1 MVGGSQARG
10 DPAALPV
17 ALTPEPWMDVARSP
31 GEYYEQ
37 LDVELARRAGAG
49 LWTLGGTYT
58 FAVLATR
65 VVIPAVGWLLAFA
78 AASVAL
84 TVRLRRTRSPAIVG
98 RDLLWATYAGVG
110 LVALA
115 QWLGDGEL
123 ALGNGLLPA
132 AIFATA
138 TQPPRRAALVLGTV
152 GALAASPLVYGSM
165 SSERPVAV
173 AAQILLWW
181 GLAVLA
187 MLWTARTRALRLQL
201 QHERERAHELA
212 REDALTGLGNR
223 RALEEALGHEAA
235 RAARTGEPV
244 GVLLVDVDRF
254 KSINDRHGHAAGDA
268 CLRAVADA
276 LLRALRAADSCFRWG
291 GDEFVVLLPDTA
303 LAATREAAARAAASV
318 ASRHDPARA
327 PLSVS
332 IGCAELRGNMTADEV
347 FAAADADLLAAKA
360 ARPSTS

>member
-1 MVGGSQARG
+1 MTSE
-10 DPAALPV
+10 PAGRDLWA
-17 ALTPEPWMDVARSP
+17 DIARSP
-31 GEYYEQ
+31 GEHYEQ

-49 LWTLGGTYT
+49 LWILGGTYT

-65 VVIPAVGWLLAFA
+65 QVVPAIGWLLAFV

-84 TVRLRRTRSPAIVG
+84 TLRLRRTRSTG
-98 RDLLWATYAGVG
+98 RDLLWATYVSVG

-123 ALGNGLLPA
+123 ALVNGLLPA
-132 AIFATA
+132 AIFAAA
-138 TQPPRRAALVLGTV
+138 TQPPRRAALVLVTV
-152 GALAASPLVYGSM
+152 GALAASPLIYGSV

-201 QHERERAHELA
+201 QRERERAHELA

-235 RAARTGEPV
+235 RTARTGEPV

-276 LLRALRAADSCFRWG
+276 LVRALRAADSCFRWG

-318 ASRHDPARA
+318 ATRLDPERA

-332 IGCAELRGNMTADEV
+332 IGCAELRGEMTTDEV
-347 FAAADADLLAAKA
+347 FAAADSDLLAAKA
-360 ARPSTS
+360 ARPSGSTS

>member
-1 MVGGSQARG
+1 MGGS
-10 DPAALPV
+10 LPLV
-17 ALTPEPWMDVARSP
+17 VTSESAGRDVWADVARSSD
-31 GEYYEQ
+31 EYYEQ
-37 LDVELARRAGAG
+37 LDVDLARRAGAG
-49 LWTLGGTYT
+49 LWTLGGAYT

-65 VVIPAVGWLLAFA
+65 QPIPAVGWLLAFS

-84 TVRLRRTRSPAIVG
+84 TVRLQRTPSVG
-98 RDLLWATYAGVG
+98 RDLLWATYVGAG

-132 AIFATA
+132 AIFASA
-138 TQPPRRAALVLGTV
+138 TQPPRRAVLVLVTI
-152 GALAASPLVYGSM
+152 GALAASPLIYGSV

-181 GLAVLA
+181 GLAILA
-187 MLWTARTRALRLQL
+187 MLWTTRTRALRLQL
-201 QHERERAHELA
+201 QRERERAHELA

-235 RAARTGEPV
+235 RAARTGETV
-244 GVLLVDVDRF
+244 GVLLIDVDRF
-254 KSINDRHGHAAGDA
+254 KSINDRHGHAVGDA

-276 LLRALRAADSCFRWG
+276 LVRALRAADSCFRWG

-303 LAATREAAARAAASV
+303 LAATREAAARVAASV
-318 ASRHDPARA
+318 ATRQDPDQA

-332 IGCAELRGNMTADEV
+332 IGCAELRGDMTADEV

-360 ARPSTS
+360 ARRSTS